1 MKTKEEL
8 LTMSVEQLVSYISER
23 EQSFTS
29 VSNYYTDKIKRLEEL
44 MAAVGIVYE
53 TFKHEKR

>member
-23 EQSFTS
+23 EQSFMS

-53 TFKHEKR
+53 TFKREKQ

>member
-8 LTMSVEQLVSYISER
+8 LAMSVEQLVSYISER
-23 EQSFTS
+23 EESFTS

-53 TFKHEKR
+53 TFKREKR

>member
-23 EQSFTS
+23 EQSFMS